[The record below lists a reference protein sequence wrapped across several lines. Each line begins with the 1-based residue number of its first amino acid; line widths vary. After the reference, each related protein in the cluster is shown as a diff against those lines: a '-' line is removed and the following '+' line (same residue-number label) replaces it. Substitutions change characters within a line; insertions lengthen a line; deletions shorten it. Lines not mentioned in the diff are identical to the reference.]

1 MSIRLIWSTMLL
13 LAVALPALAAE
24 ADKPADTSGTV
35 SSESPNPPAPTRNDK
50 GGKSDAKADAKSA
63 AKAAPKVPKRDV
75 EKFPAPL
82 EFISSNIT
90 KLEKSGYFHVERVE
104 FGRNEDFDEEAFVW
118 TIKVERPLTCRMAMD
133 LLNQCRDVR
142 FYDTIRGNRFELLA
156 ALMYYSSRLSD
167 RAVSNE
173 MLGRDEVLQL
183 WVTLSLED
191 RRMLKSQGADL
202 AEFGRME
209 KRPPRK

>member
-1 MSIRLIWSTMLL
+1 MSKRLLWSSILL
-13 LAVALPALAAE
+13 LAVALPAMAAE
-24 ADKPADTSGTV
+24 ADKSADSSGAAASGPPKPSAPAMNG
-35 SSESPNPPAPTRNDK
+35 K
-50 GGKSDAKADAKSA
+50 GEKSDAKATAKP
-63 AKAAPKVPKRDV
+63 APKVPQRDV

-104 FGRNEDFDEEAFVW
+104 FGRNEDFDDEAFVW

-173 MLGRDEVLQL
+173 ILGRDEVLQL
-183 WVTLSLED
+183 WVTLSIED

-209 KRPPRK
+209 KRPPSK